1 MAEELKLTG
10 PQKAAVIIAWLDDTL
25 AVEVLKQL
33 SPEEIKTVA
42 KEIAQLGN
50 IAPTA
55 VKGVLSEFNEL
66 MTEQPIVGNQTRA
79 TALLNQVLGNL
90 EYSDIVG
97 DYGGENDKKALEI
110 LQNADPFAILDAIKN
125 DQPQTIA
132 ITLRTIPPAK
142 ASMILRDLPPETME
156 AVINKMTKL
165 DNVSPEII
173 NVIAQS
179 LRVKLR
185 LATSKEEIRRSSG
198 IGIAS
203 TIVSYI
209 GGAEA
214 QNILRSIGEKDS
226 DTANRMKDLIF
237 TFDDIA
243 DMEDKALQ
251 QIIREIDRHTL
262 VVAMKGANEKIKNKI
277 LSNVSERAKEELM
290 EEFETLGALRLAE
303 VEEAQ
308 RKVVEIIRRLD
319 EEGKVTLQQKK

>member
-1 MAEELKLTG
+1 MAEELSG

-33 SPEEIKTVA
+33 SPEEIKSVA

-50 IAPTA
+50 IPPRA
-55 VKGVLSEFNEL
+55 VKNVLSEFNEL

-79 TALLNQVLGNL
+79 TALLNQVMGNL
-90 EYSDIVG
+90 EYSEIVG
-97 DYGGENDKKALEI
+97 DYGGESDKKALEI
-110 LQNADPFAILDAIKN
+110 LQNADPFALLDAIKN

-156 AVINKMTKL
+156 EVIKKMTKL
-165 DNVSPEII
+165 DNVSSETVNI
-173 NVIAQS
+173 IAQS
-179 LRVKLR
+179 LRMKLR

-209 GGAEA
+209 GGADA
-214 QNILRSIGEKDS
+214 QNILKSIGEKDS

-262 VVAMKGANEKIKNKI
+262 VVALKGANEKIKNKI

-303 VEEAQ
+303 IEESQ

-319 EEGKVTLQQKK
+319 EEGKVTLQKKQ